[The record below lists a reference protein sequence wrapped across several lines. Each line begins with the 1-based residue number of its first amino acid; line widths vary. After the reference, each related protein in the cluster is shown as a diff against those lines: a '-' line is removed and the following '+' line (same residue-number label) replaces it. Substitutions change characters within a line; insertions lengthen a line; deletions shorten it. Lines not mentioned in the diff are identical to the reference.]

1 MSYDIK
7 LKNISY
13 PVDCNVKYICG
24 KKAIFTKSLFNKLY
38 EKLNN
43 INTSLIYVIYL
54 PMKDGEFIKIGFAN
68 SVNDFLKRKGRFD
81 THTKSFNCYKPP
93 ILLKIFSVQEK
104 EIELKLHRYIKE
116 KKEQLYHKVQ
126 FINIKDSSTSLSNE
140 TYLFDKDL
148 FDDLENIIQSI
159 IIELNPKSINA
170 KINSG
175 YISDNGFISNKIIYD
190 NKRKIENTYEKENM
204 NKEKKKYKFNPNDEK
219 DTTNLEKYSG
229 YESDD
234 GFIVDD
240 DEDDEDDYF
249 SSDSDA

>member
-1 MSYDIK
+1 MSYDLK

-13 PVDCNVKYICG
+13 PKDYNVNYSCG
-24 KKAIFTKSLFNKLY
+24 KKAIFTKNLFDNLY

-54 PMKDGEFIKIGFAN
+54 PMIDGNFIKIGFAN
-68 SVNDFLKRKGRFD
+68 SVDDFLKRKGRFD

-93 ILLKIFSVQEK
+93 ILLKIFSIQEK
-104 EIELKLHRYIKE
+104 EIELKLHRYLKE
-116 KKEQLYHKVQ
+116 KKDTLHRKVQ
-126 FINIKDSSTSLSNE
+126 FINLKDSSTSLSNE

-148 FDDLENIIQSI
+148 FKDLGNIIQSI
-159 IIELNPKSINA
+159 TIELNPKSINA

-190 NKRKIENTYEKENM
+190 NKRKLENTYEKENID
-204 NKEKKKYKFNPNDEK
+204 KENKKYKFNPYDEK
-219 DTTNLEKYSG
+219 DITNLEKYSG

-240 DEDDEDDYF
+240 DNNEDDDYS